1 MLIVYEDIAQ
11 SSLTKIQ
18 QSTPCQILV
27 KEGHFNLSTMLN
39 LKDLWMYH
47 MCRCLEPHPRH

>member
-18 QSTPCQILV
+18 QSTPCQILI